1 MKNYIKLMRVK
12 HYIKNFLIF
21 LPLFFNGTF
30 FSNSII
36 KAIIGFFAFC
46 LLSSCIYINNDIND
60 IDVDRK
66 HPIKKNRPLAS
77 GKVSIK
83 QAKTLMIIISTIMI
97 ILQIIGMKYFNFNK
111 YSPLYLLIYLVI
123 NVAYSYNLKNI
134 PVIDLIILASGFVI
148 RVLYGG
154 IICNIPISNWLFLTV
169 LSMAFYLGLG
179 KRRNELKKNDAKSRK
194 SLGKYN
200 MEFLDKNMYMFL
212 AMTLVFY
219 CLWTVGTFGFVEQN
233 PMIYTS
239 MVVFFIVMKYS
250 LVIEGN
256 SFGDP
261 VEVLL
266 HDKELIIGVLIYIIM
281 VGVMIYVI

>member
-1 MKNYIKLMRVK
+1 MKNYLKLMRVK
-12 HYIKNFLIF
+12 HYIKNGLIF
-21 LPLFFNGTF
+21 LPLFFSGKF
-30 FSNSII
+30 FTGSII
-36 KAIIGFFAFC
+36 NTIIGFFVFC
-46 LLSSCIYINNDIND
+46 FVSSFIYINNDIHD
-60 IDVDRK
+60 ISEDRK

-77 GKVSIK
+77 GKVTIK
-83 QAKTLMIIISTIMI
+83 QAKLLMLIISLFLIV
-97 ILQIIGMKYFNFNK
+97 LQVLGIKYFSFNQ
-111 YSPLYLLIYLVI
+111 YSTIYPLIYLVI
-123 NVAYSYNLKNI
+123 NIAYSFKLKNI
-134 PVIDLIILASGFVI
+134 PIIDLIILASGFII

-179 KRRNELKKNDAKSRK
+179 KRRNELKKNSANSRK
-194 SLGKYN
+194 SLEKYN

-219 CLWTVGTFGFVEQN
+219 CLWTVGSFGFVEQN

-239 MVVFFIVMKYS
+239 IIVFFIVMKYS

-266 HDKELIIGVLIYIIM
+266 NDKVLIISVIVYVIM
-281 VGVMIYVI
+281 VGAILYVI